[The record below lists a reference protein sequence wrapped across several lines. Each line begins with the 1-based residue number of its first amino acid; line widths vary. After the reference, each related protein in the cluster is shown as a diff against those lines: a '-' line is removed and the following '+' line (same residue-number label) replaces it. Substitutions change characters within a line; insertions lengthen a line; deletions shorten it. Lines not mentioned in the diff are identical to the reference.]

1 MSTVICVRIPK
12 KLKERMQK
20 FRNVNWSE
28 LIRRFIENTVI
39 QLEAEELLRKIE
51 EDLKDIPELP
61 VGTISRWI
69 RIERETDLLPAL
81 KGEACRSFLSL
92 ILLL

>member
-1 MSTVICVRIPK
+1 MSTVVCVRIPK

-28 LIRRFIENTVI
+28 LIRRFIEDTVI

-61 VGTISRWI
+61 AGTTSRWI
-69 RIERETDLLPAL
+69 RIDRE
-81 KGEACRSFLSL
+81 GH
-92 ILLL
+92 

>member
-69 RIERETDLLPAL
+69 RIERE
-81 KGEACRSFLSL
+81 SH
-92 ILLL
+92 